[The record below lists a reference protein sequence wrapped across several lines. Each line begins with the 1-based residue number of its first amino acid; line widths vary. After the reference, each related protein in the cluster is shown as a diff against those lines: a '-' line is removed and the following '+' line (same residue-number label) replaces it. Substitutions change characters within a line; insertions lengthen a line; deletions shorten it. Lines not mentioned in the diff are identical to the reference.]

1 MDPKLKRKREK
12 EEKER
17 LEEAFEEFR
26 ETFEETSGTKKIVK
40 TFIRGDVV
48 NASKSVSSSSV
59 VYKPSPINLKTLS
72 KPPPLEAAKKIA
84 EETAKKIMMEAA
96 DKNSQKSD
104 PLILQTSVPEAT
116 VPSIGKP
123 PKLGIK
129 KVVEKPRLS
138 NLEMFKEELK
148 QMQAMRDERKGLRQH
163 LKERL
168 NMPEEELDRIAPSLD
183 QPYGPSISDPYGED
197 DPNTTNLYVCNLPA
211 DAKLEDFFDTFGTF
225 GPLAS
230 ARILYPRP
238 EDERRYRET
247 LSGFVA
253 FMSRTDAERSK
264 CAMHQETIRNC
275 ELRVSW
281 ARPVNMPPLPFFV
294 PLPLRELAMPDP
306 PSGLPFN
313 ARPLTEELRSFLQ
326 NYGDLPKLGVPLTE
340 EEGERDTQ
348 MLEDYKKM
356 IENATVRVVIP
367 TERPLLALIHR
378 VVEFL
383 VRSGPLFEAILM
395 ARERQNPMY
404 RFLFDNHHPTHVYY
418 RWRLFTILQGDDRQ
432 KWRLEKFKMFEG
444 GSWWQPPPHS
454 LFEQGMPPQ
463 LYDTA
468 YVPKRRR
475 DKPYEKRDIAPRRHS
490 RRRSDGP
497 SSEEEENRRVD
508 RRRSRMERER
518 EREQKRKEM
527 RGILGD
533 TDRDQLEEILRN
545 LSPEKN
551 AIGDAMVWCLDHA
564 ECSKEI
570 TQCIFESLCIK
581 ETPLHKKIARIY
593 LISDILANCAA
604 RIKDAFYFRQHFG
617 EYLLKIF
624 VELNET
630 LEGIESRLKAEQFR
644 QRVMLCFRNWED
656 NAVYP
661 TDLLIQ
667 CQNVFLGLV
676 KHGEEEVVDT
686 SSIDGEPLASEG
698 GDEMDIDGE
707 PMADTG
713 REDIDGIPMDGAE
726 EAAAEEDIDGVP
738 MEEGEAAMSKSEAT
752 KVNLESDDRFTVRS
766 WNTVEI
772 EAGTAADTNLA
783 VGGEISS
790 GSDVKSKWESIDL
803 HSRWER
809 HEGVARE
816 FVQQQQRDDEDG
828 ENSPRRKRHR
838 LSRLSPDD
846 EHSKPNGAT
855 AADSVTS
862 SAVSTDDEDR
872 RRILREIE
880 VKVMKLQDQLETE
893 GEMSSSEI
901 NAELAKYRQR
911 LMAKLD
917 EKTTKT
923 KGERKKATEQKENG
937 GKGRE
942 KERRHE
948 SERDRDHDRGQE
960 GRTKRRDSLNSQSR
974 REEKDRD
981 SSREKRRE
989 RERHRESGRS
999 TERERDRDRERR
1011 REREREEAG
1020 RKSARSRSPAE
1031 RRRR

>member
-1 MDPKLKRKREK
+1 MDPKVKRKKEK

-26 ETFEETSGTKKIVK
+26 ETFEETGGVKKVVK

-48 NASKSVSSSSV
+48 NADKSVLPSPA
-59 VYKPSPINLKTLS
+59 VYKPSPIHLKALV
-72 KPPPLEAAKKIA
+72 KPPALETAKKIA

-96 DKNSQKSD
+96 DKTTQKPSSSTAQI
-104 PLILQTSVPEAT
+104 PVPNVAIPSVN
-116 VPSIGKP
+116 KP
-123 PKLGIK
+123 PKPGTK

-138 NLEMFKEELK
+138 NLEAFKEELK

-183 QPYGPSISDPYGED
+183 QPYGPAGSDPYGED

-211 DAKLEDFFDTFGTF
+211 DVKLEDFFDTFGTF

-238 EDERRYRET
+238 EEERRYRET

-253 FMSRTDAERSK
+253 FMSRTDAERAK
-264 CAMHQETIRNC
+264 CAMHQETMRNC

-281 ARPVNMPPLPFFV
+281 ARPVNMPPLPFYV

-313 ARPLTEELRSFLQ
+313 ARPQTDELRSFLQ
-326 NYGDLPKLGVPLTE
+326 KYGDLPKLGVPLAGE
-340 EEGERDTQ
+340 EVESDTQ

-356 IENATVRVVIP
+356 IENATVRVVVP

-418 RWRLFTILQGDDRQ
+418 RWRLYTILQGDDRQ
-432 KWRLEKFKMFEG
+432 KWRLDKFKMFAG

-463 LYDTA
+463 LYDSA

-475 DKPYEKRDIAPRRHS
+475 EKPYEKRDIAPRQSS
-490 RRRSDGP
+490 RRRSDGA
-497 SSEEEENRRVD
+497 SSEEEENRRTE
-508 RRRSRMERER
+508 RRRSRMERDR
-518 EREQKRKEM
+518 ESEQQRKNM
-527 RGILGD
+527 RGVL
-533 TDRDQLEEILRN
+533 TEQQRDHLEELLRN
-545 LSPEKN
+545 LPPEKF

-564 ECSKEI
+564 ECAKEI
-570 TQCIFESLCIK
+570 AQCIFEALCIK
-581 ETPLHKKIARIY
+581 ETPLHKKIARTY
-593 LISDILANCAA
+593 LVSDILANCAA

-617 EYLLKIF
+617 DCLLRIF

-676 KHGEEEVVDT
+676 KHGDEETAET

-698 GDEMDIDGE
+698 GEEMDLDGE
-707 PMADTG
+707 PMV
-713 REDIDGIPMDGAE
+713 EEGAE
-726 EAAAEEDIDGVP
+726 GVDFDGVPIGDGGDDDAEEDIDGVP
-738 MEEGEAAMSKSEAT
+738 MDEGGTLMPKTESKM
-752 KVNLESDDRFTVRS
+752 NLESDNRFTVGS
-766 WNTVEI
+766 WNTI
-772 EAGTAADTNLA
+772 EASTAADAN
-783 VGGEISS
+783 VERGEAPASA
-790 GSDVKSKWESIDL
+790 DAKSKWESIDL

-816 FVQQQQRDDEDG
+816 FVQQQQRDDDEG
-828 ENSPRRKRHR
+828 EHSPLRKKHK
-838 LSRLSPDD
+838 LTRLSPDD
-846 EHSKPNGAT
+846 ERSKPNGGVI
-855 AADSVTS
+855 DNVS
-862 SAVSTDDEDR
+862 STVSADDEDR

-893 GEMSSSEI
+893 GEMSTSEI
-901 NAELAKYRQR
+901 NAELAKCRQR

-917 EKTTKT
+917 EKTKN
-923 KGERKKATEQKENG
+923 KEKKRESDERETNG
-937 GKGRE
+937 RGRE
-942 KERRHE
+942 REKRHGSEKE
-948 SERDRDHDRGQE
+948 RDHDRDRE
-960 GRTKRRDSLNSQSR
+960 GRARRRDSLNSQSKREERESDDSKEKR
-974 REEKDRD
+974 RER
-981 SSREKRRE
+981 SRE
-989 RERHRESGRS
+989 RERHRERS
-999 TERERDRDRERR
+999 PERERDREKERR
-1011 REREREEAG
+1011 RERDREEAG
-1020 RKSARSRSPAE
+1020 RKSARSRSPND